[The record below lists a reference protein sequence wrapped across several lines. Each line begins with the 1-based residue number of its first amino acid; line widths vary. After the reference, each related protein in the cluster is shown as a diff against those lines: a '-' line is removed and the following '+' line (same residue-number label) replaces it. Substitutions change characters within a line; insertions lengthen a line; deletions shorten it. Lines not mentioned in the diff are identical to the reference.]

1 MRRATERVSVAM
13 TACAVFAGTTPAQV
27 ADAVEPGAFIR
38 VVEDERAGVLRLEI
52 AIREYTMPHGPGPAV
67 SLAGA
72 VHIADAEFY
81 EQLQTYLDARDVV
94 LFEGVKP
101 PGAGEYP
108 TEATDARRAQLTKRR
123 IRFVATVVE
132 IYRRDNGAYPDEL
145 ETMADGLEQRVAS
158 LVDGAFTDAWGR
170 PLAYEIERRPQG
182 QSVFDVISLGSD
194 GEPGGDAEA
203 ADLAFSDQEPISNDE
218 MMADR
223 DDGIQGQLADALGL
237 VFQLNAMDT
246 DGQNWRSSDLSMDE
260 IMDLLDSSGVSGDE
274 LFAALDGSS
283 FVSRL
288 VGFGLKLIGSS
299 PTMQAMLKI
308 GLLDILSMADA
319 ILAAAPG
326 ELGRLMDVLIQD
338 RNAVV
343 MADLERIIA
352 DEPDVRT
359 VSIVYGAGH
368 LADLQGRL
376 AELGYEPINVV
387 WLRAI
392 EVEIAQTGISAG
404 QVRWFRSMM
413 KRQLKKSIEQME
425 R

>member
-1 MRRATERVSVAM
+1 MRRTTERVGVAM
-13 TACAVFAGTTPAQV
+13 AACAIFAGIASAQIE
-27 ADAVEPGAFIR
+27 DAGDSGAFIR
-38 VVEDERAGVLRLEI
+38 VAEDEQAGTLRLEI
-52 AIREYTMPHGPGPAV
+52 ATREYAMPRGPGPTV

-81 EQLQTYLDARDVV
+81 EQLQAYLDGLDVV

-108 TEATDARRAQLTKRR
+108 IEATDARRAQLTTRR
-123 IRFVATVVE
+123 IRFIATVVE
-132 IYRRDNGAYPDEL
+132 VYRRDNGAYPDQL
-145 ETMADGLEQRVAS
+145 QTMAGGLEQRVAS
-158 LVDGAFTDAWGR
+158 LIDGRLTDAWGR
-170 PLAYEIERRPQG
+170 PLVYEIERPPLGQG
-182 QSVFDVISLGSD
+182 PFDVISLGSD
-194 GEPGGDAEA
+194 GERGGDAEA
-203 ADLAFSDQEPISNDE
+203 ADLAFSDQEPISKDE

-246 DGQNWRSSDLSMDE
+246 DGQNWRNSDLSMDE

-288 VGFGLKLIGSS
+288 IGFGLRLVGSS
-299 PTMQAMLKI
+299 PTMQATLKI
-308 GLLDILSMADA
+308 GLLDILSIADA
-319 ILAAAPG
+319 VLAAAPG
-326 ELGRLMDVLIQD
+326 ELGRLIDVLIKD

-352 DEPDVRT
+352 QEPGVQT
-359 VSIVYGAGH
+359 VGIVYGAGH
-368 LADLQGRL
+368 LIDLQERL
-376 AELGYEPINVV
+376 TDLGYEPINER

-392 EVEIAQTGISAG
+392 EVEIAQTGMSAG
-404 QVRWFRSMM
+404 QVRWFRSPMQ
-413 KRQLKKSIEQME
+413 RQLERSIEQMG